1 MAKGQSSNAREEL
14 PRDQYVEREESGSRP
29 LTALTLGMVLAN
41 AFSFMKDMLYPKPTR
56 LFGPPEASAE
66 PMAGLGDGVKP
77 VAYAP
82 DSAVDVGAEGSQEEY
97 EEEEAESGYVD
108 LTATGSSSPPKVGL
122 GGPVAIFAQGD
133 SFLPVK
139 FGIGNS
145 IAPLSIPF
153 PGNDNSEG
161 PARAAGGPSIGP
173 ATGGGGGGG
182 GGGPTGEDDTSDDS
196 DDQSDD
202 HDDVGDQ
209 VDDDQDDD
217 DDENDDGGGRVN
229 RAPTVSN
236 TVFLYDI
243 FISQAVLI
251 GLVELLRHAEDPDG
265 DRLSIANLQVSS
277 GEITQVAEGQWK
289 FTAAAETLGEVT
301 FSYDVTDGQAS
312 VAQTA
317 ILRVVD
323 IPGERIVGTDGCET
337 IIGTAGG
344 DVIEALGGDDIV
356 VAREG
361 NDIVDGGAGND
372 RLVGGAGHD
381 TLFGGAGC
389 DVLIGGDGNDS
400 LYGGAGNDVLFGDA
414 GRDLIV
420 GGEGNDTAYDGSG
433 SDVVD
438 LGIGDDL
445 MMVTHDADR
454 DYFDG
459 GIGTSDTIS
468 FAKVGAGAPN
478 VGVAVDLEAGTAEI
492 VTTETPDATSVATVG
507 AGAPDAETAVDT
519 EAGTAE
525 IVTTATPD
533 AEPVVEPVIDT
544 IIGFENVV
552 GTDNADT
559 IFGDGQA
566 NVITGGGGNDF
577 LDGRAGNDTFVASIG
592 DGSDVIDGGA
602 GNDIL
607 DYSAETSPIF
617 ADLDAGTVAT
627 SDGAVD
633 EVARIEVVVLGQ
645 GRDVVVMSTDQTD
658 VWGGAGNDIFVFKTS
673 SSSGSGNRDRI
684 MDFEAGDRIDLDMI
698 TNEFAPEL
706 AGAISDQNLRKFVMI
721 KDGDA
726 FSKPGELRLSY
737 EEFDGQKVAVLQG
750 NIDYDVAAEFEI
762 ELRGYIDFTNDHLA

>member
-1 MAKGQSSNAREEL
+1 MAKGQSSNVAREEL
-14 PRDQYVEREESGSRP
+14 PRDKYEEREETGSRP

-56 LFGPPEASAE
+56 LFGPPEADAE
-66 PMAGLGDGVKP
+66 PMAGLNDGVKP
-77 VAYAP
+77 VAFDP
-82 DSAVDVGAEGSQEEY
+82 DAVDLGPEGSEAEY
-97 EEEEAESGYVD
+97 EEEEAESSYVD
-108 LTATGSSSPPKVGL
+108 LTATGSGSPPKVGL

-145 IAPLSIPF
+145 IAPLSMPF
-153 PGNDNSEG
+153 PGNDNLAG

-182 GGGPTGEDDTSDDS
+182 GGGGPTGEDDSSDDGA
-196 DDQSDD
+196 DD
-202 HDDVGDQ
+202 HDDVGDD
-209 VDDDQDDD
+209 VDDDQNDYDEN
-217 DDENDDGGGRVN
+217 DDENEDGGGRVN

-289 FTAAAETLGEVT
+289 FTAAAEMLGEVT

-317 ILRVVD
+317 ILRIVD
-323 IPGERIVGTDGCET
+323 IPGAHIVGTDGCET

-344 DVIEALGGDDIV
+344 DTIEALGGDDIV

-361 NDIVDGGAGND
+361 NDIIDGGAGND

-381 TLFGGAGC
+381 TLFGGDGC
-389 DVLIGGDGNDS
+389 DVLIGGDGNDT
-400 LYGGAGNDVLFGDA
+400 LYGGAGHDVLFGDA
-414 GRDLIV
+414 GRDLII
-420 GGEGNDTAYDGSG
+420 GGEGNDTAHDGTG

-438 LGIGDDL
+438 LGAGDDL

-459 GIGTSDTIS
+459 GTGTSDTIS

-492 VTTETPDATSVATVG
+492 VTSPTPDAISDTGETV
-507 AGAPDAETAVDT
+507 TA
-519 EAGTAE
+519 
-525 IVTTATPD
+525 ATPGVG
-533 AEPVVEPVIDT
+533 PVVEPVVDT
-544 IIGFENVV
+544 IIRFENVV

-559 IFGDGQA
+559 ILGDGQA
-566 NVITGGGGNDF
+566 NVITGGGGNDV
-577 LDGRAGNDTFVASIG
+577 LEGRDGNDTFVAAIG

-607 DYSAETSPIF
+607 DYSAETSPIV
-617 ADLDAGTVAT
+617 ADLDAGTVTT

-633 EVARIEVVVLGQ
+633 DVARIEVVVLGQ
-645 GRDVVVMSTDQTD
+645 GQDVIVLSTDQTD

-673 SSSGSGNRDRI
+673 GSSGSANRDRI
-684 MDFEAGDRIDLDMI
+684 MDFEAGDRIDLDGI
-698 TNEFAPEL
+698 TNEFAPDL
-706 AGAISDQNLRKFVMI
+706 VDAITDQNLRKFVMI
-721 KDGDA
+721 RDGDA

-737 EEFDGQKVAVLQG
+737 EEFDGQQVAVLQG
-750 NIDYDVAAEFEI
+750 NIDHDAAAEFEI
-762 ELRGYIDFTNDHLA
+762 ELRGYIDFTYDHLA